1 MFYLNCKFT
10 VISGYRNLPS
20 TKVPKDRKTML
31 KHAAVK
37 NRPAMFGYTDRS
49 RGMME
54 VIRADFWRRVRFVE
68 LHSRVNILTCCEPM
82 YT

>member
-1 MFYLNCKFT
+1 MFDLNYEFI
-10 VISGYRNLPS
+10 VISGYRNSPS

-31 KHAAVK
+31 KHTAVK